1 MEEVTVIDVG
11 PLNVV
16 GARRRGA
23 YHDVSKVLPELFK
36 YVFSN
41 GLQMT
46 GPPVYLCHELSME
59 EVERA
64 MKEGNADLEVVI
76 PVAGKVVEKGDIK
89 AYKIPGGKMAKVVH
103 RGPYEK
109 VGETYG
115 RLFEWMGRNGKA
127 PRGPFREI
135 YLNDPT
141 KVPPEEILTEINVP
155 I

>member
-1 MEEVTVIDVG
+1 MEVVSIIDVG

-16 GARRRGA
+16 GTRRTGA
-23 YHDVSKVLPELFK
+23 YHDVAKVLPELFMH
-36 YVFSN
+36 VSSN
-41 GLQMT
+41 GMQMT
-46 GPPVYLCHELSME
+46 GPPIYLCHELTME

-64 MKEGNADLEVVI
+64 MRENDADLEVAI
-76 PVAGKVVEKGDIK
+76 PVTGKIVEKGDIK
-89 AYKIPGGKMAKVVH
+89 AYKIPGGKMAKIVH
-103 RGPYEK
+103 KGPYDR

-115 RLFEWMGRNGKA
+115 RLFEWMGRTGKA

-141 KVPPEEILTEINVP
+141 KVTPEEILTEINVP